1 MGVVIN
7 IVVTGSAGVLQL
19 LNVET
24 VRDRDIIR
32 VDFRRCSLH
41 IENLLVATDA
51 VGIDLVELSRKAR
64 MLSSALQWKDINARH

>member
-32 VDFRRCSLH
+32 VDFRRGSLH